1 MSARNGALLNWK
13 ATKVRAALQGNMLHG
28 GGGFSDNNSDAE
40 KSLVDA
46 SSKER

>member
-28 GGGFSDNNSDAE
+28 KGFSDNDPDAE